1 MASMAV
7 MSNPSEKRRSRRA
20 RARMAA
26 SIRIDDDGPDLPC
39 VVWDLSDGGAKLAAG
54 RPLLLPER
62 FTLLFSGTV
71 QRRCQIM
78 WRDEKFVGVK
88 FVDA

>member
-1 MASMAV
+1 MPVQSH
-7 MSNPSEKRRSRRA
+7 PSEKRRSRRE
-20 RARMAA
+20 RARLAA
-26 SIRIDDDGPDLPC
+26 SIRIDDDSPDQPC
-39 VVWDLSDGGAKLAAG
+39 VVWDLSNGGAKLAAG

-62 FTLLFSGTV
+62 FTLLFSGAV

>member
-1 MASMAV
+1 
-7 MSNPSEKRRSRRA
+7 MSALPNPSEKRRSRRA
-20 RARMAA
+20 RARLAA
-26 SIRIDDDGPDLPC
+26 SIRPDDGGRDLPC
-39 VVWDLSDGGAKLAAG
+39 VVWDLSDGGAKLAVG

>member
-1 MASMAV
+1 MAMPVQSH
-7 MSNPSEKRRSRRA
+7 PSEKRRSRRA
-20 RARMAA
+20 RARLAA
-26 SIRIDDDGPDLPC
+26 SIRIDDDSPDLPC
-39 VVWDLSDGGAKLAAG
+39 VVWDLSDGGAKLAAA

-62 FTLLFSGTV
+62 FMLLFSGNV

>member
-1 MASMAV
+1 

-54 RPLLLPER
+54 RPLLFPER
-62 FTLLFSGTV
+62 FSLLFSGTL
-71 QRRCQIM
+71 QRRCHIK
-78 WRDEKFVGVK
+78 WRDEKFFGVK